1 MEDFE
6 IFRPPMDS
14 TREVLHA
21 IATFQAD
28 LSPCFPYVNAE
39 LGGWDFDA
47 TNRVLPLK
55 LSEGK

>member
-28 LSPCFPYVNAE
+28 LSPSFPYVNGE
-39 LGGWDFDA
+39 SGGWDYDA

-55 LSEGK
+55 LPDGK